1 MHSRKEYSMSN
12 NTFTINLTEKGLFSG
27 LYNTIWMHDESL
39 DYEILNYEEK
49 LENKYK
55 KKNSC

>member
-1 MHSRKEYSMSN
+1 MSN
-12 NTFTINLTEKGLFSG
+12 NTFTVNLTEKGLFSG

-55 KKNSC
+55 KKFVLIFL